1 MVQEGYIIG
10 LTVHL
15 LQWKRKYVSKVNQER
30 PKYTKIVVHWERS
43 DDEQIKDF
51 TSIL

>member
-15 LQWKRKYVSKVNQER
+15 LQWKRKYIGKVNQER
-30 PKYTKIVVHWERS
+30 LKCTKTIVRWERS
-43 DDEQIKDF
+43 DDKQIKDL